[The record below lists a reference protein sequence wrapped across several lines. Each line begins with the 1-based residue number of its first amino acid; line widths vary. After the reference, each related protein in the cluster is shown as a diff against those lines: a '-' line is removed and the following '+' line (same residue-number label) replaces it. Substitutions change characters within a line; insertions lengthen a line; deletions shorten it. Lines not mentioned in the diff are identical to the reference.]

1 MFACSNV
8 LLNRLG
14 PLPATP
20 KILAMFSGCMLLGGL
35 LAVSMWQAG
44 VGGVPGLPQAGGW
57 MAIVALVS
65 LQLMICNIFLQY
77 GAPRMSANT
86 LALLMSLEVLFAA
99 VSAAA
104 LGAGSLGG
112 RVLAGGALVV
122 GAALLEAHDHLGR
135 LRRRNHPAA
144 QTSLP

>member
-1 MFACSNV
+1 
-8 LLNRLG
+8 
-14 PLPATP
+14 
-20 KILAMFSGCMLLGGL
+20 
-35 LAVSMWQAG
+35 
-44 VGGVPGLPQAGGW
+44 
-57 MAIVALVS
+57 
-65 LQLMICNIFLQY
+65 
-77 GAPRMSANT
+77 
-86 LALLMSLEVLFAA
+86 MSLEVLFAA